1 MLSIRKLPLAVAIS
15 VLGFSAFSSAQ
26 AATEGLPFK
35 IVAYDATYNLHPN
48 GSYTA
53 RIHEIIS
60 PLSHFGVQSLA
71 QFHKKYPAK
80 MADLQVNKA
89 YTLSPSGK
97 KYVVDKNRIY
107 TRTLPVVAD
116 APEFSDAKAITVVFP
131 HVAVGDDLVSD
142 WQEDFKKPYFP
153 NQVSISHT
161 VPYFLQAE
169 QVHIVV
175 HAPAD
180 MKLYWA
186 GSGAYQDTH
195 SIQGNTQTI
204 SATLKQA
211 HPEHLQP
218 NAVSPY
224 QISPTFTLSTFPNWE
239 AIGDAYWKYAEPAEK
254 VTPEVQKL
262 ADKIAGDKTGKAA
275 VQALYDWTVHH
286 IRWVGVET
294 GLSGYKPYPADT
306 TLTQRYGDCK
316 AAAALLVALLQARH
330 IEAQPVIIRA
340 GNDFGLQK
348 VANLQRFNHVIVY
361 VPQYDLYLDATS
373 GYAPMGTIPFPDVY
387 HPVILV
393 SDHSKMATTPGDSP
407 AASGMTGTEQV
418 SVHADGS
425 LDASESLHLT
435 GYGAWIWKDLLARV
449 PMSEYGAV
457 LHQALARTGV
467 MAQSSSLKTSS
478 THSLNEPFI
487 IHANWQTAPGV
498 PLSNGTRIHLHYGLN
513 TASLRNLTAR
523 LSSPTVKYPA
533 FMPYGHGE
541 WSTVVTLPKGFSWK
555 VQKHTE
561 QVKNAAGGFT
571 ETIDPL
577 SAGQLQVTYHMAL
590 AHVVYSPERYPDLYK
605 LVSQAYAISQEGFA
619 GNRAQQ
625 NLVCLASTTG
635 L

>member
-1 MLSIRKLPLAVAIS
+1 MLSIRKLPLAVVIG
-15 VLGFSAFSSAQ
+15 VLGYSVFPSAQ

-35 IVAYDATYNLHPN
+35 IVAYDATYTLHLN

-53 RIHEIIS
+53 RIHEVSS
-60 PLSHFGVQSLA
+60 PLSHFGVQKFA
-71 QFHKKYPAK
+71 QAHKKYPAK
-80 MADLQVNKA
+80 MADLQVTKA

-97 KYVVDKNRIY
+97 MYAVDKNKIY
-107 TRTLPVVAD
+107 TRTLPVVAN

-153 NQVSISHT
+153 NQTSISHT
-161 VPYFLQAE
+161 VPYFLQAK

-180 MKLYWA
+180 MKLHWA
-186 GSGAYQDTH
+186 GSKGYQVTH
-195 SIQGNTQTI
+195 SVQDNTQTI

-211 HPEHLQP
+211 HPESLQP
-218 NAVSPY
+218 NAVSFY
-224 QISPTFTLSTFPNWE
+224 QVSPTFTVSTFPEWT
-239 AIGDAYWKYAEPAEK
+239 AIGDAYWKYAQPAEK

-306 TLTQRYGDCK
+306 TLKQRYGDCK
-316 AAAALLVALLQARH
+316 AAAALLVALLHARH
-330 IEAQPVIIRA
+330 IEAEPALLGA
-340 GNDFGLQK
+340 GNDFTLQK
-348 VANLQRFNHVIVY
+348 VANIQRFNHVIVH

-373 GYAPMGTIPFPDVY
+373 GYAPMGTIPLPDA
-387 HPVILV
+387 HQPVILV
-393 SDHSKMATTPGDSP
+393 SDHSRMATTPGDGP
-407 AASGMTGTEQV
+407 EASAMTGTEKV

-457 LHQALARTGV
+457 LHQALAQAGV
-467 MAQSSSLKTSS
+467 MAQNSTLSTSP
-478 THSLNEPFI
+478 THSLQDPFTI
-487 IHANWQTAPGV
+487 QAKWQTAPGV
-498 PLSNGTRIHLHYGLN
+498 PLSDGTRIHLHYGLN
-513 TASLRNLTAR
+513 SASLRNLTAR
-523 LSSPTVKYPA
+523 LSSPTVQYPA

-541 WSTVVTLPKGFSWK
+541 WSTDVTLPKGFSWK
-555 VQKHTE
+555 EQKHTE
-561 QVKNAAGGFT
+561 QIKNAAGTFT

-577 SAGQLQVTYHMAL
+577 SADQLQVTYHMAL
-590 AHVVYSPERYPDLYK
+590 AHMVYSPEQYPDLYK

-619 GNRAQQ
+619 
-625 NLVCLASTTG
+625 VEK
-635 L
+635 